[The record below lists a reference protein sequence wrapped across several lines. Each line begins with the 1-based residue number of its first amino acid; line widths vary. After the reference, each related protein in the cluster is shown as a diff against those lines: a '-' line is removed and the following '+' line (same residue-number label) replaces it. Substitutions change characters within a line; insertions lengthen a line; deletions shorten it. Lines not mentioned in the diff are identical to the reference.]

1 METKTCKT
9 CNEVKPTNDFMPRKL
24 WCRACWN
31 IKRANDRIKKKEIQE
46 LEFED
51 DTKQCTACNEHK
63 IMSEFKVDGNQCKD
77 CLNEKKR
84 NQKARKK
91 EKGIASGEIKAPP
104 KVSSKEDHKICRI
117 CDEEKEDTEFRKG
130 RFKCLECERDNGR
143 TYRKSDHGQT
153 KSAKWLE
160 DNQEQMTKLQAEWY
174 QNNKDHIN
182 EKYNERYHNDPE
194 FKFKKCTQIRIIIAL
209 KNAGT
214 QKQDRTIAYL
224 GCKINKFKNWL
235 EYNFDENMT
244 LENHGEY
251 WHMDHVVPV
260 NTFDLLDND
269 QALLCFN
276 WKNVTPLKG
285 SENMSKHDSIQK
297 DQIAKHMQNLLK
309 YKKEVKPS
317 KNKKDKVD
325 FDEYLQLCATH
336 LVAGTS

>member
-9 CNEVKPTNDFMPRKL
+9 CNEVKPTNEFMPRKL

-31 IKRANDRIKKKEIQE
+31 IKRANDRIQRKADRE

-51 DTKQCTACNEHK
+51 DTKQCTNCDEHK
-63 IMSEFKVDGNQCKD
+63 TVTKFKLGSNQCGD
-77 CLNEKKR
+77 CLNKKKR
-84 NQKARKK
+84 ERQAQKKQQR
-91 EKGIASGEIKAPP
+91 IDNGEIKAPP
-104 KVSSKEDHKICRI
+104 KVSSKEGYKICRL
-117 CDEEKEDTEFRKG
+117 CNVEQEDTEFRKN
-130 RFKCLECERDNGR
+130 RLKCLDCERNHGR
-143 TYRKSDHGQT
+143 KYRKSDHGQT
-153 KSAKWLE
+153 KSAKWVN
-160 DNQEQMTKLQAEWY
+160 DNQQQMTKLQADWY
-174 QNNKDHIN
+174 QNNKEKIN
-182 EKYNERYHNDPE
+182 DKYIDRYHNDPE
-194 FKFKKCTQIRIIIAL
+194 FKFKKCTQIRIIQAL
-209 KNAGT
+209 KTAGT
-214 QKQDRTIAYL
+214 KKQERTISYL

-235 EYNFDENMT
+235 EYNFDEHMT

-260 NTFDLLDND
+260 NTFDLLDTD

-285 SENMSKHDSIQK
+285 SENMSKHDSIEK

-309 YKKEVKPS
+309 YKIEEHKS
-317 KNKKDKVD
+317 KNKKDKVS